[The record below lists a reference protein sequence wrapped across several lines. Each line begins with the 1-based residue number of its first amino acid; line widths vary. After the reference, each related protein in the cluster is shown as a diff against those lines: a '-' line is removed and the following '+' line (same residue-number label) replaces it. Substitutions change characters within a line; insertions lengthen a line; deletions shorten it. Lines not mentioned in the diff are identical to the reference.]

1 MQKKLY
7 VGNLA
12 STVTEDD
19 LVSLFTKYG
28 KVSYAK
34 IVLERKTGESR
45 GFGFVTMNDRIAPF
59 CAEQA
64 NGHHLNGCKI
74 DVAVARESV
83 KNKRMGYELKPRR
96 QLIRSF

>member
-1 MQKKLY
+1 MHKKLY

-19 LVSLFTKYG
+19 LVNLFAKYG
-28 KVSYAK
+28 KVNYAK
-34 IVLERKTGESR
+34 IILERETGESR

-59 CAEQA
+59 CAEQV

-74 DVAVARESV
+74 DVAVAKGSVANKKMEREL
-83 KNKRMGYELKPRR
+83 RPRR
-96 QLIRSF
+96 QLVRSF